1 MTANFHRFRF
11 LQFCYHYSNQWGGKS
26 RRPRGQIM
34 SNRIPRKVSLTH
46 WTSFKSSSHVA
57 NTKSLFSF
65 FSQLTFGL
73 KGESSMYL
81 QLTYLLLQTIYV
93 SRSSVPFDI
102 FSDLLQIFIQ
112 MFSTRRCKL
121 WCLTFYSQRS
131 QSIYVPIYFYLCYL
145 YKCQMRSDWTLI
157 SKIDIS

>member
-1 MTANFHRFRF
+1 MRGESLEGLVAR
-11 LQFCYHYSNQWGGKS
+11 LCQIAYHAKFPWHTEHHSSRQVMYSKYKKF
-26 RRPRGQIM
+26 I
-34 SNRIPRKVSLTH
+34 
-46 WTSFKSSSHVA
+46 
-57 NTKSLFSF
+57 LFF

-81 QLTYLLLQTIYV
+81 QLTYLLLQRIYV

-102 FSDLLQIFIQ
+102 FSDPLQIFIQ